1 MMWRFT
7 QALSQAVS
15 AYAKPTAHQHGLPRL
30 GRPGHLSSRRNS
42 FFPTQMFLCSFVNHL
57 ARASHHGKSQP
68 PTSFTNLFFA
78 EEFVA

>member
-30 GRPGHLSSRRNS
+30 GRPGLLSASRNS
-42 FFPTQMFLCSFVNHL
+42 FFPTQMFPVHVFICQSP
-57 ARASHHGKSQP
+57 RTREP
-68 PTSFTNLFFA
+68 PWKISTTDIIY
-78 EEFVA
+78 